1 MDIKES
7 LSKLK
12 KPELADLARRLN
24 ITNFSALKK
33 QALIDRILAD

>member
-12 KPELADLARRLN
+12 KLELADLARRLH
-24 ITNFSALKK
+24 IEGFGALKK
-33 QALIDRILAD
+33 QAVIDRIFAD